1 MFSSNRA
8 YGCSRLTKIKQY
20 TFGFDQF
27 ALKIDGYQKKET
39 NKRDKVNPQKRDDEC
54 QKNLTQKRRK
64 NRQREK
70 FFIFD

>member
-1 MFSSNRA
+1 MSVYAS
-8 YGCSRLTKIKQY
+8 QY

-54 QKNLTQKRRK
+54 QKNLT
-64 NRQREK
+64 
-70 FFIFD
+70 